1 MKSAPLVN
9 AASSSNRKSP
19 NRKSQIA
26 KSQIIPLSFRRA
38 PTLRNLFLL
47 VTFATSVA
55 AQNTSYKQ
63 DPSWHAPDKAATR
76 KNPLSEYKNAA
87 AGGAKLFQRHC
98 AECHS
103 PTGAGLK
110 KAANFTI
117 PEVQSQTDG
126 TLFWKITNGNPER
139 GMPPFSKFPEL
150 QRWQLVLHLR
160 TLKASQ

>member
-1 MKSAPLVN
+1 MKSTPLVN

-38 PTLRNLFLL
+38 SALRNLLL
-47 VTFATSVA
+47 LLTCAAV

-63 DPSWHAPDKAATR
+63 DPTWRAPDQAATR
-76 KNPLSEYKNAA
+76 KNPLAENKNAA

-98 AECHS
+98 TECHG

-126 TLFWKITNGNPER
+126 ILFWKITNGNPDR
-139 GMPPFSKFPEL
+139 GMPPFSKLPEL

>member
-63 DPSWHAPDKAATR
+63 DPTWRAPDQAATR
-76 KNPLSEYKNAA
+76 KNPLAENKNAA

-98 AECHS
+98 AECTAPS
-103 PTGAGLK
+103 AQASKKPPTLQFPKSNPKPTAVSSGKSLMAIPT
-110 KAANFTI
+110 AVCHPSANF
-117 PEVQSQTDG
+117 QNSSAG
-126 TLFWKITNGNPER
+126 
-139 GMPPFSKFPEL
+139 S
-150 QRWQLVLHLR
+150 
-160 TLKASQ
+160 